1 MKQQRDDD
9 DAPTVRDYLF
19 AVGSPLAFLHFIK
32 IPGYFILQYLCW
44 WNRWR
49 IVEYDSWRVLVIG
62 VLFWV
67 TSVGAF
73 ILVVRSGTIG

>member
-19 AVGSPLAFLHFIK
+19 AVGSPLAFLHFIR

-44 WNRWR
+44 WNRSGAEVADERVGFHR
-49 IVEYDSWRVLVIG
+49 IKA
-62 VLFWV
+62 LF
-67 TSVGAF
+67 SSCRA
-73 ILVVRSGTIG
+73 ISRI